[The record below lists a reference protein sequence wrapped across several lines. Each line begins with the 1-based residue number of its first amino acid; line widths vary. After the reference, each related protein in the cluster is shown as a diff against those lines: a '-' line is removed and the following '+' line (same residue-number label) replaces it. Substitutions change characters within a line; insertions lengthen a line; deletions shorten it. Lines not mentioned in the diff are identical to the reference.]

1 MRHTL
6 HLFRLC
12 LLLGCLFSIFAVNAQ
27 SYFLFTGT
35 YTTGSSEGIYVYKF
49 DAGTGRVSPV
59 DTVRQ
64 IPNPSYLT
72 LSEDGRFL
80 YAASE
85 NGGKNPGMLY
95 AFSVDPA
102 LGTIKP
108 LNQMPSHGDYPCYIT
123 VSKNRKWVIAANYG
137 GGNLIAYE
145 VKQDGSLSDH
155 YQLIQHTGSGPNK
168 NRQEA
173 PHVHSTIFSP
183 DQHYLFAPDLG
194 TDQVSVYRFSA
205 SDEQPLAPAKPPF
218 AAIKSGNGP
227 RHIAF
232 HPNKKWMYVIEEL
245 GGTVS
250 AWNYHK
256 GSVKE
261 FQRIDAHPE
270 GYTGERGSADI
281 HVSPDGNYLYASN
294 RFEANNIAVFK
305 IDQTTGQLTL
315 KGFQDVLG
323 KKPRNFII
331 DPTGRYV
338 IVANQE
344 TNDIRFF
351 KRDIITGL
359 LAPTNIVITV
369 GNPVCLQL
377 LPIPQAGQ
385 GLQNPR

>member
-1 MRHTL
+1 MRKNY
-6 HLFRLC
+6 
-12 LLLGCLFSIFAVNAQ
+12 LLTGFFILLASICFNFHANAQ

-35 YTTGSSEGIYVYKF
+35 YTSGSSEGIYVYKF
-49 DAGTGRVSPV
+49 DAATGRVSAV

-64 IPNPSYLT
+64 ISNPSYLT
-72 LSEDGRFL
+72 LSDDGRFL
-80 YAASE
+80 YAVSE
-85 NGGKNPGMLY
+85 NGGKNPGMVA

-102 LGTIKP
+102 IGTVRP
-108 LNQMPSHGDYPCYIT
+108 LNQMPSKGDFPCYIT

-137 GGNLIAYE
+137 GGSLVAYE
-145 VKQDGSLSDH
+145 TKPDGSLSDH
-155 YQLIQHTGSGPNK
+155 YQLIQHSGTGPNK
-168 NRQEA
+168 DRQEA

-194 TDQVSVYRFSA
+194 IDQVSIYRFDA
-205 SDEQPLAPAKPPF
+205 SDKEPLTPAKQPF
-218 AAIKSGNGP
+218 AAIKPGNGP

-232 HPNKKWMYVIEEL
+232 HPNKKWMYVIEEM
-245 GGTVS
+245 GGSVS

-256 GSVKE
+256 GTMKE

-270 GYTGERGSADI
+270 GYTGDRGSADI

-294 RFEANNIAVFK
+294 RFQANNITIFK
-305 IDQTTGQLTL
+305 IDQTTGRLAV

-344 TNDIRFF
+344 SNDIRFF

-359 LAPTNIVITV
+359 LAPTNITISV
-369 GNPVCLQL
+369 GSPVCLQL
-377 LPIPQAGQ
+377 LALPSVGQ
-385 GLQNPR
+385 GAENPR

>member
-1 MRHTL
+1 MRNN
-6 HLFRLC
+6 C
-12 LLLGCLFSIFAVNAQ
+12 LLHCFFILLGSFLLNFHGNAQ
-27 SYFLFTGT
+27 SYLLFTGT
-35 YTTGSSEGIYVYKF
+35 YTSGSSEGIYVYKF
-49 DAGTGRVSPV
+49 DAATGRVSAV

-64 IPNPSYLT
+64 ISNPSYLT
-72 LSEDGRFL
+72 LSDDGRFL
-80 YAASE
+80 YAVSE
-85 NGGKNPGMLY
+85 NGGKTPGMLA

-102 LGTIKP
+102 IGTVKA
-108 LNQMPSHGDYPCYIT
+108 LNQMPSKGDFPCYIT

-137 GGNLIAYE
+137 GGSLVAYE
-145 VKQDGSLSDH
+145 IKQDGSLSDH
-155 YQLIQHTGSGPNK
+155 YQLIQHTGTGPNK
-168 NRQEA
+168 ERQEA

-194 TDQVSVYRFSA
+194 IDQVSIYRFDA
-205 SDEQPLAPAKPPF
+205 SDKEPLTPAKQPF
-218 AAIKSGNGP
+218 AAIKAGNGP

-232 HPNKKWMYVIEEL
+232 HPNKKWMYVIEEM

-256 GSVKE
+256 GTMKE

-270 GYTGERGSADI
+270 GYTGDRGSADI

-294 RFEANNIAVFK
+294 RFQANNITIFK
-305 IDQTTGQLTL
+305 IDQTTGRLTV

-331 DPTGRYV
+331 DPTGQYV

-344 TNDIRFF
+344 SNDIRFF
-351 KRDIITGL
+351 RRDIITGL
-359 LAPTNIVITV
+359 LAPTNTVIKV

-377 LPIPQAGQ
+377 LALPSVGQ
-385 GLQNPR
+385 GVENPR